1 MKYQY
6 SDAATAGHLSLVEK
20 EAGFDRHFFGRDKAN
35 KYFTIAWNT
44 GPATVITIDEMEYE
58 FLHNSLVTLL
68 FDQTFTFENADDI
81 VAWQF
86 NREFYCI
93 MDHDHEVSCVGF
105 LFGSTD
111 HLFIKLDDRAIHQ
124 LELLRDMFKN
134 ELTITDNIQHEMLRV
149 LIKRLIV
156 NITRLAR
163 LEFVPV
169 KKIKEDKYH
178 LLRQFNLL
186 VEAHYRK
193 EHSVSFYAAQL
204 HKSPKTLSNLF
215 AAYNQKSPSQVIQ
228 ERVLVEAKRLLAYT
242 TRSVKEIA
250 YELGFED
257 AAYFSNFFKKHTL
270 YSPLDFRNPAVNGK
284 TGK

>member
-6 SDAATAGHLSLVEK
+6 SDTATAGHLSLVEK
-20 EAGFDRHFFGRDKAN
+20 ETGFDRHFFGRDKGN

-58 FLHNSLVTLL
+58 FSHNSLVTLL

-124 LELLRDMFKN
+124 LELLRNMFKT
-134 ELTITDNIQHEMLRV
+134 ELKTADNIQHEMLRV

-163 LEFVPV
+163 LEFVPA

-193 EHSVSFYAAQL
+193 EHSVSFYAAEL

-257 AAYFSNFFKKHTL
+257 AAYFSNFFKKHTR